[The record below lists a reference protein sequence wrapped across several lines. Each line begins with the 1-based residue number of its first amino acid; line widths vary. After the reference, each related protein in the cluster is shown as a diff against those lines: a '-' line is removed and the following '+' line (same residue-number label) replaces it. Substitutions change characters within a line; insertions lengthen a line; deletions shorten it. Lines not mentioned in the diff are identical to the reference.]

1 MRKVPDIALE
11 NFEGPRSFTKV
22 PGEDLDPAGPT
33 HIATNHT
40 DRTRLAAHA
49 AVARRCRDT
58 EYGPLPER
66 MRLIVLPIS
75 IFGAVG
81 SSGQAFIGVLSHR
94 MRATIPPSLLPHAS
108 WATPRIGPMIRM
120 ALTHAVRRGL
130 AASIHTHAGAEA
142 AREMRSQ
149 ASEGRAS
156 LRQLRG
162 LPLAR

>member
-75 IFGAVG
+75 IFGA
-81 SSGQAFIGVLSHR
+81 IGNAALAHQVRPLS
-94 MRATIPPSLLPHAS
+94 MC
-108 WATPRIGPMIRM
+108 
-120 ALTHAVRRGL
+120 
-130 AASIHTHAGAEA
+130 
-142 AREMRSQ
+142 
-149 ASEGRAS
+149 
-156 LRQLRG
+156 
-162 LPLAR
+162 

>member
-1 MRKVPDIALE
+1 MG
-11 NFEGPRSFTKV
+11 F
-22 PGEDLDPAGPT
+22 DPAGPT

-75 IFGAVG
+75 IFGAIG
-81 SSGQAFIGVLSHR
+81 SSGQAFIDVLSHR
-94 MRATIPPSLLPHAS
+94 MHARHDPTFSPPPRLLGDTPHWPHDSHGGLRMRCDAA
-108 WATPRIGPMIRM
+108 WRPPFTP
-120 ALTHAVRRGL
+120 T
-130 AASIHTHAGAEA
+130 GAEA

-149 ASEGRAS
+149 ASEGCAS
-156 LRQLRG
+156 RRQLRG